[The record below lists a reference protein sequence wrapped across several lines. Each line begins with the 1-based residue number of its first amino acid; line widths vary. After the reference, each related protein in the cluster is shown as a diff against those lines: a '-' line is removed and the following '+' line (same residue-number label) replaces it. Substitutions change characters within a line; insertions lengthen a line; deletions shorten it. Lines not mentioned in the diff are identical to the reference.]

1 MIATR
6 KSVKDNKKGKT
17 KKRIVGKERKGIGRR
32 SKFLSARNRIREWF
46 MGLHRGRIHG
56 VQPVFFIFLRSFS
69 RFLGLVL
76 FVPPLP
82 PHEPRHGGSPCARN
96 LNPLVIKS
104 GLYATS
110 GTPCARAARAFTYE
124 KVKCIQVGSV
134 YMACVADQ
142 V

>member
-1 MIATR
+1 MVYGFTPREDSRGPA
-6 KSVKDNKKGKT
+6 
-17 KKRIVGKERKGIGRR
+17 GIFYIPTV
-32 SKFLSARNRIREWF
+32 FLSFSPAR
-46 MGLHRGRIHG
+46 
-56 VQPVFFIFLRSFS
+56 PLR
-69 RFLGLVL
+69 
-76 FVPPLP
+76 PA
-82 PHEPRHGGSPCARN
+82 PHEPRHGGSPCAQN

-124 KVKCIQVGSV
+124 KVKCIQVGSA